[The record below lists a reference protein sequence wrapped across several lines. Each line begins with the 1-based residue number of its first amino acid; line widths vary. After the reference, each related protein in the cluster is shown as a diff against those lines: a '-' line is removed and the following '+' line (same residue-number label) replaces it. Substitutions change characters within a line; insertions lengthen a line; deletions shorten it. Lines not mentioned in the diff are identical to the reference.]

1 MARTKR
7 ASPRIRT
14 AGVSRR
20 VGRKVKSPAS
30 PRKEKNPNTPRSTPT
45 KSKKNKAP
53 TAPQNFLNYIKRE
66 TFTWSGD
73 DVTAPLTEPL
83 IETYKQC
90 KLLTPVTFAN
100 SPKIW
105 FFRYCNPEPYPDVD
119 GWTFPAGYYL
129 AKKCTHG
136 ALYYLS
142 YLRRYKIDGK
152 WHNFNEFVDG
162 GGRMELITSPDVL
175 DAEDS
180 ASMYTVDL

>member
-66 TFTWSGD
+66 TFTWPGD

-90 KLLTPVTFAN
+90 KLLTVTFAN